1 MGSTTRPLGVTH
13 QFELHFVVTLL
24 EGEDKEYEHRHVQ
37 HEGNESV
44 VTVQEQEEVLGERG
58 RRKRVEWDRWAGGKR
73 EGRQTYGM
81 ARCNSLTVHHTHT
94 HQVSPQLSDNSQSW
108 QSSLEST

>member
-1 MGSTTRPLGVTH
+1 MGSTTH

-37 HEGNESV
+37 HEGYESV
-44 VTVQEQEEVLGERG
+44 VTVQEQEEVLGGRG
-58 RRKRVEWDRWAGGKR
+58 RRKRVEWDRWAGEKR

-81 ARCNSLTVHHTHT
+81 ARCYSLTIHHHTHT
-94 HQVSPQLSDNSQSW
+94 KCLHCQLTELAIKSGKYVARF
-108 QSSLEST
+108 ST